1 MKQEH
6 VLFSTFHSLT
16 VIKYGKGISNQLL
29 CHIGS
34 STKKTQQLGNLLCEL
49 YLDLKKKPKF
59 HEVQNSAWI
68 IFFPRVWLFYKN

>member
-34 STKKTQQLGNLLCEL
+34 GTKKTQQLGNLLCEL
-49 YLDLKKKPKF
+49 YLDLKKNK
-59 HEVQNSAWI
+59 VS
-68 IFFPRVWLFYKN
+68 

>member
-34 STKKTQQLGNLLCEL
+34 STKKTNNSEIFYVNYILS
-49 YLDLKKKPKF
+49 LKETKF

-68 IFFPRVWLFYKN
+68 ISFPTVWLFYKN

>member
-34 STKKTQQLGNLLCEL
+34 STKKKQQLGNLLCEL
-49 YLDLKKKPKF
+49 YLDLKKNK
-59 HEVQNSAWI
+59 VS
-68 IFFPRVWLFYKN
+68 

>member
-29 CHIGS
+29 CHIAS
-34 STKKTQQLGNLLCEL
+34 STKKTNNSEIFYVNYILT
-49 YLDLKKKPKF
+49 LKKKKKI

>member
-34 STKKTQQLGNLLCEL
+34 STKKTNNSGIFYVNYILTL
-49 YLDLKKKPKF
+49 KKPKL

-68 IFFPRVWLFYKN
+68 IFFPGVWLFYKN

>member
-49 YLDLKKKPKF
+49 YIDLKKK
-59 HEVQNSAWI
+59 QNFMKCKI
-68 IFFPRVWLFYKN
+68 QHG

>member
-49 YLDLKKKPKF
+49 YLDLKKTKTSRSAKF
-59 HEVQNSAWI
+59 SMDNFLS
-68 IFFPRVWLFYKN
+68 